1 MNKLFECIVG
11 SQAYGT
17 QLPTS
22 DLDIKGIYIQP
33 NSDILGFKYEQQ
45 VNVDKDTTYYEIKR
59 FIELAMTANPTI
71 LEMLFVDDEM
81 IQFYHSAF
89 EYVQD
94 NRLQFLTKKC
104 YNSFA
109 GFAHGQIE
117 KAKGLNKK
125 MNWEIEKTIRKTP
138 LDFCY
143 VLEVNRSIPLEAWLK
158 QNRLKQEYCGLCA
171 VDHFPGT
178 YLLYYDWIA
187 EHKGSTEYRGI
198 VFEDSNDIRLTSIS
212 KGQEKMIECTIHYNK
227 DAYSK
232 HCREYN
238 EYLNWKANRNVA
250 RYVDTVAANLG
261 KQQKID
267 SKNMMHCI
275 RMLDCAE
282 EIARTGNLTVK
293 RPNAEYL
300 LSIRKGEVSLEDILQ
315 QATEKIAGLKELF
328 DNSSL
333 PDEVDKEFCH
343 NLVNQVRKEYW
354 K

>member
-1 MNKLFECIVG
+1 MNKLFECIIG

-17 QLPTS
+17 NLPTS
-22 DLDIKGIYIQP
+22 DIDIKGVYIQP
-33 NSDILGFKYEQQ
+33 NSDILGFKYNQQ
-45 VNVDKDTTYYEIKR
+45 VEVDKDTVYFEIKR

-71 LEMLFVDDEM
+71 LEMLFVDKYLLLTPAFTW
-81 IQFYHSAF
+81 IQENKFK
-89 EYVQD
+89 
-94 NRLQFLTKKC
+94 FLTKKC

-125 MNWEIEKTIRKTP
+125 MNWEIEKTIRRTP

-143 VLEVNRSIPLEAWLK
+143 VLDTNRSMPLDAWLK
-158 QNRLKQEYCGLCA
+158 QHKMKQEYCGLCA

-232 HCREYN
+232 HCREYK
-238 EYLNWKANRNVA
+238 EYCDWLANRNTA
-250 RYVDTVAANLG
+250 RYTDTAKHG
-261 KQQKID
+261 QRID
-267 SKNMMHCI
+267 GKNMMHCI
-275 RMLDCAE
+275 RMLECAE

-300 LSIRKGEVSLEDILQ
+300 LRIRKGEVSLEDILQ

-333 PDEVDKEFCH
+333 LDEVDKEFCH
-343 NLVNQVRKEYW
+343 NLVNQVREEYW